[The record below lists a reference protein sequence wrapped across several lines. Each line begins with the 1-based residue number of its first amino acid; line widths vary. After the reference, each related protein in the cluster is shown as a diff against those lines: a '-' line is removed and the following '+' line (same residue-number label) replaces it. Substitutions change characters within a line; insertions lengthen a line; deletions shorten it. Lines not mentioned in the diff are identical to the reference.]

1 MSNRNLVITLMTITA
16 FAIWQTLMLSNLQR
30 QVSDA
35 IGNKS
40 EKCELNDDSMFA
52 LYVHIDDT
60 VELARQQLVESMA
73 RITVEACN
81 K

>member
-1 MSNRNLVITLMTITA
+1 MQNRNLAITLTIITA
-16 FAIWQTLMLSNLQR
+16 FGTWQTLTLLKLQH

-35 IGNKS
+35 IGNKT

-60 VELARQQLVESMA
+60 VELARQEIIESTA
-73 RITVEACN
+73 RIAVEACQ
-81 K
+81 